1 LILSK
6 TRYILL
12 SIGIELFVT
21 NDEKLSMNSIKL
33 FQASLLILFS
43 VLFVSFHV
51 VYSGDLAIDQR
62 LSMDWKPVESL
73 NKDLPH
79 GVRVYTG
86 SNQALPLRAWYVYID
101 QKQPNIKTKVVV
113 SDDRTDNRE
122 TVSSFANDLGAC
134 VVVNGGFFRNDLT
147 PSEHVGLLVSDGS
160 IVKPATNSIILNS
173 DRYHTARAAIGFK
186 ENGDVDIAWVTTHD
200 NKLYEWSEPPNHRP
214 GQPAGPQNYENAK
227 EWKVKDAIGA
237 GPALVVNG
245 NIDVTSDEE
254 AFFAKSFNEANPR
267 TAAGVTADGALI
279 LLVVDGRQADSR
291 GVTLDELSAL
301 MLDLGAVDAINL
313 DGGGSSTLV
322 VNKTLVNRPAGG
334 FFEREVMSA
343 IATFCGPDGKDK

>member
-1 LILSK
+1 
-6 TRYILL
+6 
-12 SIGIELFVT
+12 
-21 NDEKLSMNSIKL
+21 MNVIRL
-33 FQASLLILFS
+33 FQASLILILS
-43 VLFVSFHV
+43 VLFVSIHV
-51 VYSGDLAIDQR
+51 VYSADSAIDQR
-62 LSMDWKPVESL
+62 LSVDWKPVESL
-73 NKDLPH
+73 NKNLPQ
-79 GVRVYTG
+79 GVRVYSG
-86 SNQALPLRAWYVYID
+86 SNQVLPLRAWYVHID

-122 TVSSFANDLGAC
+122 TVSSFAKDLGAC

-147 PSEHVGLLVSDGS
+147 PSVHVGLLVSDGS
-160 IVKPATNSIILNS
+160 LVKSATNSIILNS

-186 ENGDVDIAWVTTHD
+186 KNGEVDIAWVTTHD
-200 NKLYEWSEPPNHRP
+200 NKLYEWPEPPNHRQ
-214 GQPAGPQNYENAK
+214 GHPAGPQNYDNAK
-227 EWKVKDAIGA
+227 EWKVRDALGA

-291 GVTLDELSAL
+291 GVTLDELAAL
-301 MLDLGAVDAINL
+301 MLELGAVDAINL

-322 VNKTLVNRPAGG
+322 VNNTLVNRPAGG

-343 IATFCGPDGKDK
+343 IATFCGSQHGGK

>member
-1 LILSK
+1 MNLI
-6 TRYILL
+6 RI
-12 SIGIELFVT
+12 FR
-21 NDEKLSMNSIKL
+21 
-33 FQASLLILFS
+33 ASLLFLFS
-43 VLFVSFHV
+43 VLFVSVPF
-51 VYSGDLAIDQR
+51 VYAGDLASDQR
-62 LSMDWKPVESL
+62 LSMDWKPVEPL
-73 NKDLPH
+73 NKNLPH
-79 GVRVYTG
+79 GVRVYAG
-86 SNQALPLRAWYVYID
+86 SNKALPILAWYVYID

-122 TVSSFANDLGAC
+122 TVSDFANDLGAC

-147 PSEHVGLLVSDGS
+147 PSEHVGLLVSNGT
-160 IVKPATNSIILNS
+160 IVKPATNSVILNS

-200 NKLYEWSEPPNHRP
+200 NKLYEWPEPPNHRP
-214 GQPAGPQNYENAK
+214 GQPAGPHNYENAK
-227 EWKVKDAIGA
+227 EWKVRDAIGA

-267 TAAGVTADGALI
+267 TAAGVTANGALI

-322 VNKTLVNRPAGG
+322 VNNTLVNRPAGG
-334 FFEREVMSA
+334 SFEREVMSA
-343 IATFCGPDGKDK
+343 IAAFCGSDHKGK

>member
-1 LILSK
+1 MNLIRLS
-6 TRYILL
+6 
-12 SIGIELFVT
+12 
-21 NDEKLSMNSIKL
+21 
-33 FQASLLILFS
+33 QASLLFLFS
-43 VLFVSFHV
+43 VFFVSIHA
-51 VYSGDLAIDQR
+51 VYPGDLGIDQR
-62 LSMDWKPVESL
+62 LSIDWKPVESL
-73 NKDLPH
+73 NKDLPS
-79 GVRVYTG
+79 GVRVYAG

-113 SDDRTDNRE
+113 SDDKTDNRE

-147 PSEHVGLLVSDGS
+147 PSDHVGLLVSNGS

-214 GQPAGPQNYENAK
+214 GQPAGPHNYENAK
-227 EWKVKDAIGA
+227 EWKVRDAIGA
-237 GPALVVNG
+237 GPALVVGG
-245 NIDVTSDEE
+245 NIHVTSYEE

-267 TAAGVTADGALI
+267 TAAGVTTDGALI

-301 MLDLGAVDAINL
+301 MLGLGAVDAINL

-322 VNKTLVNRPAGG
+322 VNNSLVNRPTGG
-334 FFEREVMSA
+334 LFEREVMSA
-343 IATFCGPDGKDK
+343 IATFCGSRGKEK